1 MRGTDLREPS
11 RLLLLQIKAEAG
23 ICSVLKSSSSAEVR
37 VGLAGGAGKQ
47 EAGVRIAVFPEL
59 VPSPLAERF
68 TCVGSGQRGSPAL
81 AARGPVTAARFVSAA
96 CSRLSVLFVSAV
108 RPSGRL
114 CVYTQPSF
122 LSAQGTDR
130 SPLCRGGPREL
141 PLLCLASQRVFAA
154 PCHPFLNVPEK
165 RWSSLRSSE

>member
-47 EAGVRIAVFPEL
+47 EAGVRIAVSPEL

-68 TCVGSGQRGSPAL
+68 TCVGERAAGFSRAGGTRPCQRCALSFCGVQSP
-81 AARGPVTAARFVSAA
+81 
-96 CSRLSVLFVSAV
+96 
-108 RPSGRL
+108 
-114 CVYTQPSF
+114 
-122 LSAQGTDR
+122 
-130 SPLCRGGPREL
+130 
-141 PLLCLASQRVFAA
+141 
-154 PCHPFLNVPEK
+154 
-165 RWSSLRSSE
+165 